1 MLSFMPRS
9 SPDTRE
15 NGLVNQVKF
24 LRLACAFATFVTLQ
38 HLEHFALQPLKENIL
53 IPE

>member
-38 HLEHFALQPLKENIL
+38 HFALHPLKENIL